1 MKLTE
6 IAIRRPI
13 LTFMVALAF
22 VLFGIIGVLRMAI
35 DLFPKVE
42 LPVAVVLTVYPGA
55 GPEEVEQEVTKELEK
70 QISTISGVKEINS
83 RSLENFSVITVTF
96 EWGTDLDA
104 ATNDLRDK
112 IDLIMGSLPKEV
124 NKPYILKFDPSMIP
138 VMNLVLT
145 GEVDERVL
153 TEISED
159 LEKRLQRVEGVG
171 VVIRVGGVKNQAK
184 LLLDLKAL
192 YQSGITLDNLLMFLK
207 AQNLNFPVGY
217 FNYENE
223 KYLLRVI
230 GRFQDL
236 REIENLIVGYK
247 NNQPILLKDICEVK
261 WEKEEKENYVRY
273 QGKEGIFFVI
283 QKRPQANTV
292 RVANLLRKEVEK
304 IKKELPANV
313 NFAIF
318 YDTSELIKRSIN
330 NLVNN
335 LLLGAILAVVILF
348 IFLRRLRATI
358 YVAFAIPLSLF
369 FAIFFM
375 YLFGFTI
382 NLLSLSG
389 LAIAVGMLVDNSI
402 VVFESI
408 FRHHEM
414 GFEPIPAAERGAKV
428 VGMAITASTLTTIAV
443 FLPLLFITGIL
454 SVFFKE
460 LSLTVTFALLSS
472 LVVAL
477 TLIPLLTS
485 RFFKWEEKEEKG
497 FKKILKIGYEKFE
510 DFYMKIINYALNH
523 RKSIVIGVIF
533 LFLISLLLLFFLGFE
548 FFPEQR
554 IRRIEVDAEMPVGT
568 NLYLTNKAISELE
581 KYIIE
586 KYGNDLEGINAQIG
600 GAASIYQVI
609 MRETK
614 ANNATLYLV
623 FKKEKKGKIKLFE
636 KDIRRK
642 ANEIPGLKVRVASTS
657 GYTAF
662 AGLGGTNLNIEIYGE
677 DLEAARR
684 LTNKIINALETIPA
698 LVDLKGSLEEAEP
711 EIQFVIDRN
720 KAMMYGLTPYQI
732 GSALRTKFVGEVAT
746 QYRIGGKEY
755 DIVLKLK
762 REDIDNLKNIENI
775 FVNSQFGQV
784 LLKDIAE
791 IKMGRAPTV
800 IEHKNT
806 QRVATITANVVGQSL
821 GKVAMKVKNIVDK
834 IEKPAGFNVKISG
847 AYEEMIKSYRDLAF
861 AVVIAIILVYMV
873 MAAQFESFLYP
884 FIIMFTIPL
893 AIIGVIFI
901 LLITNTTFSLI
912 SGIGLLV
919 LVGIVVNNGIVYVD
933 YVNQLRREEK
943 LGLKEAVIK
952 GCQVRMR
959 PILMTALT
967 TIFGL
972 LPLALKIGEGSE
984 LWSPLGISVIGGLT
998 FSTFLTLVFIPVLY
1012 YLFSKKTDNRF

>member
-6 IAIRRPI
+6 IAIRRPV

-22 VLFGIIGVLRMAI
+22 ILFGIIGVMRMAI

-159 LEKRLQRVEGVG
+159 LEKRLQRVDGVG
-171 VVIRVGGVKNQAK
+171 VVMRIGGVKNQAK

-192 YQSGITLDNLLMFLK
+192 YQSGITLDNLLMVLK

-236 REIENLIVGYK
+236 KEIENLIVGYK
-247 NNQPILLKDICEVK
+247 NNQPIFLKDICEVK

-273 QGKEGIFFVI
+273 KGKECIFFAI

-304 IKKELPANV
+304 IKSELPENV

-335 LLLGAILAVVILF
+335 LLLGAILAVIILF

-369 FAIFFM
+369 FALFFM

-382 NLLSLSG
+382 NILSISG

-414 GFEPIPAAERGAKV
+414 GFEPIPAAQKGAKV
-428 VGMAITASTLTTIAV
+428 VGTAITASTLTTIAV

-485 RFFKWEEKEEKG
+485 RFFKWEEKEERG
-497 FKKILKIGYEKFE
+497 FKKMLKIGYEKFE

-523 RKSIVIGVIF
+523 RKLVVIGVVS
-533 LFLISLLLLFFLGFE
+533 LFLLSLLLLFFIGFE

-554 IRRIEVDAEMPVGT
+554 IRRMEVHAEMPVGS

-581 KYIIE
+581 KYIME
-586 KYGNDLEGINAQIG
+586 KYGNDLEGINTQIG
-600 GAASIYQVI
+600 AAASIYQVI

-614 ANNATLYLV
+614 ANNATIYLV
-623 FKKEKKGKIKLFE
+623 FKKEKKGKIKLVE

-642 ANEIPGLKVRVASTS
+642 AKEIPGLKVRIASTA

-677 DLEAARR
+677 DLEEARR
-684 LTNKIINALETIPA
+684 LTNKIINALETIPY

-732 GSALRTKFVGEVAT
+732 GFALRTKFVGEIAT

-755 DIVLKLK
+755 DIILKLK
-762 REDIDNLKNIENI
+762 REDIDNIKNIENI

-791 IKMGRAPTV
+791 IKMGKAPTV

-821 GKVAMKVKNIVDK
+821 GKVAMKAKNIIDK
-834 IEKPAGFNVKISG
+834 IEKPAGFNVKVSG
-847 AYEEMIKSYRDLAF
+847 AYEEMVKSYRDLAF
-861 AVVIAIILVYMV
+861 AVIIAIILVYMV

-893 AIIGVIFI
+893 AIIGIIFI
-901 LLITNTTFSLI
+901 LLITHTTFSLI

-943 LGLKEAVIK
+943 LELKEAVIK
-952 GCQVRMR
+952 GCRIRMR

-972 LPLALKIGEGSE
+972 LPLALRIGEGSE

-1012 YLFSKKTDNRF
+1012 YLFSKKTK